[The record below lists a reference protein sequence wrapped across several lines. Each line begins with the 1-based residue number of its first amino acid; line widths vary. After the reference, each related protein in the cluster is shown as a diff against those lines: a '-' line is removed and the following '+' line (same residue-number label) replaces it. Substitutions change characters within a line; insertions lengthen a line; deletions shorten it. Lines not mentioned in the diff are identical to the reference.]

1 MTPTE
6 LDQFK
11 SIVRSEKFVN
21 YGEFV
26 SYMYNHNEQTM
37 RYIWN
42 HQNALA
48 KSDKMLPTEW
58 LFTGWNNAKISL
70 YLDRSVSYFET
81 YNNAL
86 IINMGTSYLLEGI
99 ETLLN
104 DFTEVL
110 SQLESFE
117 YKYHY
122 DNAIAVAQPVLNE
135 LHRIKHLITTASAKA
150 AQ

>member
-11 SIVRSEKFVN
+11 SILRSEKFVN

-26 SYMYNHNEQTM
+26 SHMYNHNEQVM
-37 RYIWN
+37 RYVWN

>member
-11 SIVRSEKFVN
+11 SILRSEKFVN

-26 SYMYNHNEQTM
+26 SYMYNHNEQVM
-37 RYIWN
+37 RYVWN

-58 LFTGWNNAKISL
+58 LFTGWNNAKISI
-70 YLDRSVSYFET
+70 YLDRAVSYFET

-86 IINMGTSYLLEGI
+86 IINMGTSYLLDGI
-99 ETLLN
+99 QALLN
-104 DFTEVL
+104 DFSEAL
-110 SQLESFE
+110 SELESFE

-135 LHRIKHLITTASAKA
+135 LHRIKHLLTTTSA
-150 AQ
+150 

>member
-11 SIVRSEKFVN
+11 SIVRAKNFASYSV
-21 YGEFV
+21 FV
-26 SYMYNHNEQTM
+26 SHMYDKNEDVM
-37 RYIWN
+37 RYVWN

-48 KSDKMLPTEW
+48 KSDKIVPSEW
-58 LFTGWNNAKISL
+58 LLAGWNIAKISI
-70 YLDRSVSYFET
+70 YLDRAVSYFET

-86 IINMGTSYLLEGI
+86 IINMGTEYLLGGI

-104 DFTEVL
+104 HFSEAL
-110 SQLESFE
+110 SELESFE

-135 LHRIKHLITTASAKA
+135 LHRIKHLLTTTSA
-150 AQ
+150 